1 MKNEIERMVNYMRKM
16 KTIIFA
22 VLFSIMFVAI
32 CGGFSQTI
40 QAKSVVEK
48 RLEAVRKEFPQNS
61 VIHASVN
68 VNGTSGSGCNAI
80 VMYAT
85 NKIFHN
91 AYDPKENTFRQIGQ
105 TTSTKNI
112 VKMKKL
118 FKKAKV
124 GDVIRWRQ
132 GYTDRHFAIYLS
144 SNEQGV
150 YLYES
155 NFKTKNKVWY
165 KHFWAW
171 KYMKTWPTGGA
182 DKVNVYRSKNYEKV
196 NSGEAAKNYAVNSKF
211 TVNGIVYQVL
221 KTEPLGGRVKVISFE
236 DESTDKKIPK
246 QLFVNRTEDGC
257 NSNEESYGV
266 YSAKKRNISEQL
278 TYEVLQ

>member
-61 VIHASVN
+61 FIHASVN

-155 NFKTKNKVWY
+155 NFENKNFDYPEKPLKY
-165 KHFWAW
+165 KHI
-171 KYMKTWPTGGA
+171 
-182 DKVNVYRSKNYEKV
+182 R
-196 NSGEAAKNYAVNSKF
+196 
-211 TVNGIVYQVL
+211 
-221 KTEPLGGRVKVISFE
+221 RIS
-236 DESTDKKIPK
+236 D
-246 QLFVNRTEDGC
+246 
-257 NSNEESYGV
+257 
-266 YSAKKRNISEQL
+266 
-278 TYEVLQ
+278 